1 MTLSWQSL
9 PERSSLFWLRV
20 ITWITLHLGRP
31 VARVLLYPITLYFM
45 TVKNE
50 GLKGSRIFL
59 KKALERE
66 PKFSDLFRL
75 YHNFAGTLLDRLA
88 VLTGRDHLLEIE
100 AYNFEI
106 LQHHA
111 DKKQACLL
119 VGSHHGSFEILR
131 ALGRLRRGIKVKA
144 LMYGEATP
152 AIVSLY
158 RSLNPDLHEDI
169 ITLNGPAALLGLEEH
184 LAEGQMLALLADRC
198 MPHDKRIPCDFFDA
212 PIDLPTT
219 PVMLSHILKLP
230 IIFFVCL
237 RTGWGHYT
245 IHFEELGDASS
256 ISRDERPI
264 AAKKIM
270 GRYARRLE
278 HYARSAPHNW
288 FNFHDIWDRE
298 AT

>member
-1 MTLSWQSL
+1 MTVSWQSL
-9 PERSSLFWLRV
+9 PERSSLFWLRL

-50 GLKGSRIFL
+50 GLTGSRIFL

-66 PKFSDLFRL
+66 PNFSDLFRL

-198 MPHDKRIPCDFFDA
+198 MPHDKRIRCDFFDA

-237 RTGWGHYT
+237 RHGWGQYT

-256 ISRDERPI
+256 IPRDERPI
-264 AAKKIM
+264 IAKEIM

-278 HYARSAPHNW
+278 YYARSAPHNW

-298 AT
+298 AP